1 MRDRTLTDRALAE
14 SAHVS
19 FTTIQNL
26 RRGFGGQAGIGTLWN
41 VARALGV
48 RPAWLTYGDE
58 PQTELENIFD
68 EAEELVR
75 RLDPAQR
82 RALLKKLTSESPIQ
96 S

>member
-1 MRDRTLTDRALAE
+1 MRERGLTDRALGE
-14 SAHVS
+14 SAKLS

-41 VARALGV
+41 VAYALGV
-48 RPAWLTYGDE
+48 RPAWLAFGDE

-68 EAEELVR
+68 EAEELLT
-75 RLDPAQR
+75 RLSPADR
-82 RALLKKLTSESPIQ
+82 KTLIKKLSSD

>member
-1 MRDRTLTDRALAE
+1 MRERGLTDRALGE
-14 SAHVS
+14 SAEVS

-48 RPAWLTYGDE
+48 RPSWLAYGDE

-68 EAEELVR
+68 EAEELFGR
-75 RLDPAQR
+75 MTPADR
-82 RALLKKLTSESPIQ
+82 KTLLKKLSSDG
-96 S
+96 